1 MSAPLPTVPIEGV
14 VYTIREW
21 GVALWAI
28 RDHVPNDT
36 PFRRDLREELAQ
48 LYARMQRYA
57 DRLENEAAGWPA
69 SPRSSDGLGGEKE
82 VRS

>member
-21 GVALWAI
+21 AMALWEI
-28 RDHVPNDT
+28 RDTVPTNT
-36 PFRRDLREELAQ
+36 LHRANLREELAQ
-48 LYARMQRYA
+48 LYARIQRYA
-57 DRLENEAAGWPA
+57 DRLENEASGWPA
-69 SPRSSDGLGGEKE
+69 SPRSSVGIEKE